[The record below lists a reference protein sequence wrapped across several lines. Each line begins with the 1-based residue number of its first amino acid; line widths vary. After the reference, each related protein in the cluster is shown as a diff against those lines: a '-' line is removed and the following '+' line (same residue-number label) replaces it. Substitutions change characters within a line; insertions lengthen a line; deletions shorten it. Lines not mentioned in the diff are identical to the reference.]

1 MFLVS
6 EFVFNKHKNRT
17 KNEKWF
23 TARGLNENFGPF
35 CESYRGRKAKN
46 KQRSSQMS
54 TTPNECKVYSKRI
67 SSLRK
72 QSPIKRYLR
81 RLSQENK

>member
-23 TARGLNENFGPF
+23 TACGLKKISVPF
-35 CESYRGRKAKN
+35 VKVTEEEKRRIS
-46 KQRSSQMS
+46 RSSQMS

-67 SSLRK
+67 SSLPK